1 LTVLGLPN
9 PAVGFETAGELSY
22 PLTAFEAGPALP
34 SFFRILRS
42 PEPELLA
49 GPEDLV
55 EPLSGL
61 LIVCGFADVP
71 DDWPWDLPVTSGFR
85 IVRGLVGDVPRA
97 SRPIRLS
104 WVSPV
109 ERSSFRSRTL
119 FPSSGWTEIF
129 VPAGLRLMLRLVRL
143 ILVRPLRESPLRAFR
158 EIPGSLSW
166 SRRTTVR
173 ARDS

>member
-1 LTVLGLPN
+1 LAVLGLPT
-9 PAVGFETAGELSY
+9 PAVVLVTAGELLY
-22 PLTAFEAGPALP
+22 PSATDGAVSALP

-42 PEPELLA
+42 AEPDVLA
-49 GPEDLV
+49 GPDDLV

-61 LIVCGFADVP
+61 LTVCGFAEVP
-71 DDWPWDLPVTSGFR
+71 AAGPWGLPVASGFR
-85 IVRGLVGDVPRA
+85 IVRGLVGEVPRE

-109 ERSSFRSRTL
+109 ERSSFRSMTR
-119 FPSSGWTEIF
+119 FPASGWTEIF
-129 VPAGLRLMLRLVRL
+129 VPAGLMLMFGLVRL
-143 ILVRPLRESPLRAFR
+143 ILVRPFRESPLRAFR